1 MTKVDEEII
10 QELKDVYEDVEF
22 DYAEM
27 EKD

>member
-1 MTKVDEEII
+1 MTKVGEEII